1 MTQYRAERLQGLLQ
15 AELSDIIQRS
25 LKDPR
30 VGFASVTAVDVSGD
44 LRHVKAFIS
53 VMGEPAEQE
62 ETLATLNNAADYI
75 RTEIGKRVRLR
86 HTPEII
92 FRLDKSIAHGSH
104 INALLRKLEQD
115 EGAKRGPDGAQ

>member
-15 AELSDIIQRS
+15 TELSDIIRNS

-30 VGFASVTAVDVSGD
+30 VGFASITAVDVSKD
-44 LRHVKAFIS
+44 LRHVKAFVS
-53 VMGEPAEQE
+53 VMGQLAEQE
-62 ETLATLNNAADYI
+62 ETVATLNNAADYI

-92 FRLDKSIAHGSH
+92 FRLDRSIEHGSH

-115 EGAKRGPDGAQ
+115 QVAKRGPDDV